1 MLLTVL
7 LLPLRLL
14 WFAVGLVVKIVFLPI
29 KAIAAGLMLQ
39 LALLVGFVAVLA
51 VLAYFVYQWLA

>member
-14 WFAVGLVVKIVFLPI
+14 LFTVGLVVKIVFLPI

>member
-14 WFAVGLVVKIVFLPI
+14 WFAVGLVVKIVLLPI

>member
-14 WFAVGLVVKIVFLPI
+14 WFAVGLVVKIVLLPI

-51 VLAYFVYQWLA
+51 VLAYFVYQWLV